1 MRLLQFV
8 GLAGKADELAGELS
22 YGEQKLLTLACCMA
36 TDAGILLLDEPVSG
50 VGPEMVPRIAE
61 LLRRLRNDGKVTIFI
76 EHNISAVREIADVVI
91 VMDEGK
97 VIAQGPPEEVLGRP
111 EIMEAYLA

>member
-1 MRLLQFV
+1 
-8 GLAGKADELAGELS
+8 
-22 YGEQKLLTLACCMA
+22 
-36 TDAGILLLDEPVSG
+36 
-50 VGPEMVPRIAE
+50 MVPRIAE